1 MRFVIVDNI
10 TGCVPVPECYESFGR
25 KGEHMTL
32 SELWGLGTAQNP
44 NVGRILLVFGVMVA
58 LYLPPLVL
66 HMITK
71 KKIWIIV
78 AFVIGMLI
86 CLGLAA
92 LSILL
97 CSNYDDAIHWLKLAG
112 IYLVVFPIHVWFL
125 RWMRDMND
133 MDDTD
138 EMERFLS

>member
-1 MRFVIVDNI
+1 MRFAIVDNI
-10 TGCVPVPECYESFGR
+10 TGCESVPECNESSGR

-44 NVGRILLVFGVMVA
+44 NVGRILLVFCVMEA

-66 HMITK
+66 HIITK
-71 KKIWIIV
+71 KRIWMIV
-78 AFVIGMLI
+78 AFVIGMLT

-112 IYLVVFPIHVWFL
+112 IYLVVFPIYARFL

-133 MDDTD
+133 TDD
-138 EMERFLS
+138 MEQFLS

>member
-1 MRFVIVDNI
+1 MHFAIIDNI
-10 TGCVPVPECYESFGR
+10 IGYVAAWECKEISSG

-44 NVGRILLVFGVMVA
+44 NAGRILLVFCVMEA
-58 LYLPPLVL
+58 LYLPPLFFYI
-66 HMITK
+66 ITK
-71 KKIWIIV
+71 KKIWMILEFIMG
-78 AFVIGMLI
+78 ILI

-97 CSNYDDAIHWLKLAG
+97 CSNYDDAIQWLKLAG
-112 IYLVVFPIHVWFL
+112 IYLVVFPIYARLL

-133 MDDTD
+133 M
-138 EMERFLS
+138 EQSLY

>member
-1 MRFVIVDNI
+1 
-10 TGCVPVPECYESFGR
+10 
-25 KGEHMTL
+25 MTL

-44 NVGRILLVFGVMVA
+44 NVGRILLVFCVMVA

-66 HMITK
+66 HMITQ
-71 KKIWIIV
+71 KKIWMIV

-125 RWMRDMND
+125 RWMRDMNE
-133 MDDTD
+133 TD
-138 EMERFLS
+138 EMEQFLS